1 MASRP
6 TRLIAESTAR
16 VRRVAHRVEAPGQP
30 HSPDRTAAAARRT
43 GAFPVM
49 ALALASLLSAAACGG
64 SPSLKTTHT
73 PPPAV
78 ESAASHLGGSPI
90 ASASAP
96 LHVPADSVDTVDR
109 RLGVTIDGQT
119 TYLKNGGQIVLG
131 GGLAVE
137 LYLDPYPPAVLRS
150 TMDVY
155 VTRGGDPLTDG
166 GVEIEYDML
175 AMAHGPF
182 SAEAKKI
189 GEGHYLVALDY
200 IMFGPWEQIVTL
212 RIGLQRIRLP
222 VVVVAYP

>member
-1 MASRP
+1 MKALIQPGSSGRAAVA
-6 TRLIAESTAR
+6 TR
-16 VRRVAHRVEAPGQP
+16 GK
-30 HSPDRTAAAARRT
+30 AAATRRT

-64 SPSLKTTHT
+64 SPGIKTTDT
-73 PPPAV
+73 PPPAD
-78 ESAASHLGGSPI
+78 ESAAPHVGGSPI
-90 ASASAP
+90 ASSSAQ
-96 LHVPADSVDTVDR
+96 LHVPADSTDSVDK

-119 TYLKNGGQIVLG
+119 TYLKNGGQVVLG

-155 VTRGGDPLTDG
+155 VTRDGDPLTDG

-189 GEGHYLVALDY
+189 GAGHYLVPLDY